1 MKPSTPLLI
10 SQGNLF
16 HPCALQRWSATYQP
30 MRLTRTRL
38 VLMLRTE
45 IWIYLHSDSNTG
57 GAYLAVLR
65 VNTKFGQT
73 QKVVLLQNLDFQIYG
88 LNIQNFENLRFIDL
102 DLWGKFDQMARLNI
116 ELQQN
121 SNFSA
126 FFFPSKSF

>member
-1 MKPSTPLLI
+1 M
-10 SQGNLF
+10 
-16 HPCALQRWSATYQP
+16 
-30 MRLTRTRL
+30 
-38 VLMLRTE
+38 

-102 DLWGKFDQMARLNI
+102 DLWRKFDQMARLNI

-126 FFFPSKSF
+126 FFFPLKSF